1 MVSISAKSA
10 ATPQDMAKTLLGRLN
25 ALARAHDLVL
35 RGLQANGQIIREAT
49 LTRLLEAIFQPYTD
63 LARTGDPKRIVIS
76 GPDLVIGERALTSLA
91 LVLHELATNAAKY
104 GALSI
109 GEGLIHVTWQI
120 EAGNLLLRWQER
132 KGPGIEKTP
141 TSEGFGSI
149 LVRRSIV
156 GQLGGELD
164 YIWKPEGF
172 SAFISIP
179 MERLSS

>member
-1 MVSISAKSA
+1 MNFDFSVVFDEAQFAKFVHEKAHARSGR
-10 ATPQDMAKTLLGRLN
+10 TDHLQGWFMSPGRLK
-25 ALARAHDLVL
+25 AD
-35 RGLQANGQIIREAT
+35 
-49 LTRLLEAIFQPYTD
+49 
-63 LARTGDPKRIVIS
+63 
-76 GPDLVIGERALTSLA
+76 
-91 LVLHELATNAAKY
+91 
-104 GALSI
+104 
-109 GEGLIHVTWQI
+109 
-120 EAGNLLLRWQER
+120 NLMLRWEER

-164 YIWKPEGF
+164 YTWKPEGL

>member
-1 MVSISAKSA
+1 MVSISVKSA
-10 ATPQDMAKTLLGRLN
+10 ATPQDLAKTLLGRLN

-35 RGLQANGQIIREAT
+35 RGLRANGRIIRGAR
-49 LTRLLEAIFQPYTD
+49 LTGLLEAIFQPYIDISPSGD
-63 LARTGDPKRIVIS
+63 LKPIVIS
-76 GPDLVIGERALTSLA
+76 GPDLMIGERALTSLA

-109 GEGLIHVTWQI
+109 SEGLVHVTWQI
-120 EAGNLLLRWQER
+120 EADNLLLRWEER
-132 KGPGIEKTP
+132 KGPAIEKTP

-156 GQLGGELD
+156 GQLGGGID
-164 YIWKPEGF
+164 YTWKPEGL

-179 MERLSS
+179 TERLSS

>member
-1 MVSISAKSA
+1 MQISLSVNRR
-10 ATPQDMAKTLLGRLN
+10 QYLH
-25 ALARAHDLVL
+25 AR
-35 RGLQANGQIIREAT
+35 RT

-63 LARTGDPKRIVIS
+63 VARSGDPKRTIIS

-91 LVLHELATNAAKY
+91 LVLHELATNAVKY
-104 GALSI
+104 GALSVGQGYHQAWAAHGVQAGVG
-109 GEGLIHVTWQI
+109 GERVGTVGDGGQ
-120 EAGNLLLRWQER
+120 R
-132 KGPGIEKTP
+132 KGPGIEKAP
-141 TSEGFGSI
+141 ASEGFGSI